1 MPEDKADYMRRSRL
15 PILPMTGSE
24 RRATAGLAGI
34 YALRMLGL
42 FLILPVFA
50 LYAQDMA
57 GATPLLIGIAVGAYG
72 LTQAVFQI
80 PFGMLSDRIGRKP
93 VIFGGLVLF
102 ALGSLVAALA
112 EDIEGVIFGRM
123 LQGSGAIA
131 AAVMA
136 LTADLTREEV
146 RTHAMAGIGVS
157 IGAAFASALVLGPM
171 LGHWIGLVGI
181 FWLTAALAVGGML
194 ILALVVPTPVRSS
207 VHWDAEP
214 VASQLG
220 RVLKAREL
228 VRLDL
233 GVLILHTIKTSLFLV
248 IPWSLERQG
257 LEAAHHWQIY
267 LPVLL
272 LSMGVMVPFII
283 QAERKERLKPVF
295 LGAVLVLVLGLAGF
309 YLFDAGLPWLG
320 FLLFL
325 FFIAFNLLE
334 AALPSLISKLAPADA
349 KGTAMGVFAT
359 SQFAGAFC
367 GGLLGG
373 WVHQVYGMDAV
384 FLLGAALAVVWF
396 LVARP
401 MVSPRPVSG
410 QVVQIRAGTAGEG
423 ADFERRL
430 LEIPGVEEAVVAMDE
445 GLAYLKVDRVR
456 LDWTELKNHTLH
468 SG

>member
-1 MPEDKADYMRRSRL
+1 MGRSRL
-15 PILPMTGSE
+15 PVLPMTGSE
-24 RRATAGLAGI
+24 RRAAAGLAGI
-34 YALRMLGL
+34 FALRMLGL

-50 LYAQDMA
+50 LYAQGMT

-72 LTQAVFQI
+72 LTQAVLQI

-112 EDIEGVIFGRM
+112 EDIGGVIAGRV

-136 LTADLTREEV
+136 LAADLTREEV

-157 IGAAFASALVLGPM
+157 IGVAFALALVLGPV

-181 FWLTAALAVGGML
+181 FWLTAGLAVGGML
-194 ILALVVPTPVRSS
+194 ILALVVPTPDRSS
-207 VHWDAEP
+207 VHRDAQP
-214 VASQLG
+214 VASQFG

-233 GVLILHTIKTSLFLV
+233 GVLILHMMMTSLFLV
-248 IPWSLERQG
+248 VPLSLEGQG
-257 LEAAHHWQIY
+257 LDAAHHWWVY

-272 LSMGVMVPFII
+272 LSMVAMVPFII
-283 QAERKERLKPVF
+283 QAEGKGRMKPVF
-295 LGAVLVLVLGLAGF
+295 LGAVLALALTLAGL
-309 YLFDAGLPWLG
+309 YLLDVGLWWLA
-320 FLLFL
+320 FFLFL
-325 FFIAFNLLE
+325 FFTAFNLLE

-373 WVHQVYGMDAV
+373 WVHQAYGMDAV
-384 FLLGAALAVVWF
+384 FLFCAAMAVVWF
-396 LVARP
+396 LVAQS
-401 MVSPRPVSG
+401 MVNPRPVSS
-410 QVVQIRAGTAGEG
+410 QVVRIRAGTEAEG
-423 ADFERRL
+423 ADLQHRL

-445 GLAYLKVDRVR
+445 GLAYLKVDKRR
-456 LDWTELKNHTLH
+456 LDWAELKNHTLR

>member
-1 MPEDKADYMRRSRL
+1 MKRSRL
-15 PILPMTGSE
+15 PVLPMTGSE
-24 RRATAGLAGI
+24 RRAAVGLAGI
-34 YALRMLGL
+34 FALRMLGL

-50 LYAQDMA
+50 LYAQGMV

-72 LTQAVFQI
+72 LTQAVLQI

-112 EDIEGVIFGRM
+112 EDIGGVIAGRV

-136 LTADLTREEV
+136 LAADLTREEV

-157 IGAAFASALVLGPM
+157 IGVAFALALVLGPV

-194 ILALVVPTPVRSS
+194 ILALVVPTPDRSS
-207 VHWDAEP
+207 VHRDAEP

-220 RVLKAREL
+220 RVLKVREL

-233 GVLILHTIKTSLFLV
+233 GVLILHMVMTSLFLV
-248 IPWSLERQG
+248 IPLSLERQG
-257 LEAAHHWQIY
+257 LDAAHHWWVY

-272 LSMGVMVPFII
+272 LSMGAMVPFII
-283 QAERKERLKPVF
+283 QAEGKGRLKPVF
-295 LGAVLVLVLGLAGF
+295 LGAVLVLALVLAGF
-309 YLFDAGLPWLG
+309 YLLDAGLPLLG
-320 FLLFL
+320 LLLFL
-325 FFIAFNLLE
+325 FFTAFNLLE

-349 KGTAMGVFAT
+349 KGTAMGIFAT

-384 FLLGAALAVVWF
+384 FLFCAVLAVIWF

-401 MVSPRPVSG
+401 MASPRPVSG
-410 QVVQIRAGTAGEG
+410 QVVRIRAGTAVEG
-423 ADFERRL
+423 ADLQRRL
-430 LEIPGVEEAVVAMDE
+430 LEIPGVEEAVVVVDE
-445 GLAYLKVDRVR
+445 GLAYLKVDKRR
-456 LDWTELKNHTLH
+456 LDWARLKGCTA
-468 SG
+468 GA

>member
-1 MPEDKADYMRRSRL
+1 MKRSRL
-15 PILPMTGSE
+15 PAPPMTGSE
-24 RRATAGLAGI
+24 RRAAVGLAGI
-34 YALRMLGL
+34 FALRMLGL

-50 LYAQDMA
+50 LYAQGMV

-72 LTQAVFQI
+72 LTQAVLQI

-112 EDIEGVIFGRM
+112 EDIGGVIAGRV

-136 LTADLTREEV
+136 LAADLTREEV

-157 IGAAFASALVLGPM
+157 IGVAFALALVLGPV

-194 ILALVVPTPVRSS
+194 ILALVVPTPDRSS
-207 VHWDAEP
+207 VHRDAEP

-220 RVLKAREL
+220 RVLKVREL

-233 GVLILHTIKTSLFLV
+233 GVLILHMVMTSLFLV
-248 IPWSLERQG
+248 IPLSLERQG
-257 LEAAHHWQIY
+257 LDAAHHWWIY

-272 LSMGVMVPFII
+272 LSMGAMVPFII
-283 QAERKERLKPVF
+283 QAEGKGRMKPVF
-295 LGAVLVLVLGLAGF
+295 LGAVLALALVLAGF
-309 YLFDAGLPWLG
+309 YLFDAGLPLLG
-320 FLLFL
+320 LLLFL
-325 FFIAFNLLE
+325 FFTAFNLLE

-384 FLLGAALAVVWF
+384 FLFCAALAVVWF
-396 LVARP
+396 LVAWP
-401 MVSPRPVSG
+401 MASPRPVSS
-410 QVVQIRAGTAGEG
+410 QVARIRAGTAAEG
-423 ADFERRL
+423 ADLQRRL
-430 LEIPGVEEAVVAMDE
+430 LEIPGVEEAVVAVDE
-445 GLAYLKVDRVR
+445 GLAYLKVDKAR
-456 LDWTELKNHTLH
+456 LDWARLQGYTI
-468 SG
+468 GA

>member
-1 MPEDKADYMRRSRL
+1 MRHSRL
-15 PILPMTGSE
+15 PVLPMTGSE
-24 RRATAGLAGI
+24 RRAAAGLAGI
-34 YALRMLGL
+34 FALRMLGL

-50 LYAQDMA
+50 LYAQGMA

-112 EDIEGVIFGRM
+112 EDIGGVITGRV

-136 LTADLTREEV
+136 LAADLTREEV
-146 RTHAMAGIGVS
+146 RTQAMAGIGVS
-157 IGAAFASALVLGPM
+157 IGVAFALALVLGPV

-181 FWLTAALAVGGML
+181 FWLTAGLAGGGML
-194 ILALVVPTPVRSS
+194 ILALVVPTPDRSS
-207 VHWDAEP
+207 VHRDAEP

-220 RVLKAREL
+220 RVLKVREL

-233 GVLILHTIKTSLFLV
+233 GVLILHLMMTSLFLV
-248 IPWSLERQG
+248 IPLSLKEQG
-257 LEAAHHWQIY
+257 LDAPHHWWVY

-272 LSMGVMVPFII
+272 LSMVAMVPFII
-283 QAERKERLKPVF
+283 QAEGKGRMKPVF
-295 LGAVLVLVLGLAGF
+295 LGAVLALALVLAGF
-309 YLFDAGLPWLG
+309 YLFDAGLPSLV
-320 FLLFL
+320 FFLFL
-325 FFIAFNLLE
+325 FFTAFNLLE

-373 WVHQVYGMDAV
+373 WVHQVYGLNAV
-384 FLLGAALAVVWF
+384 FLFGAAMAVVWF

-401 MVSPRPVSG
+401 MVSPRPVSS
-410 QVVQIRAGTAGEG
+410 QVVRIRAGTEAEG
-423 ADFERRL
+423 ADLQYRL
-430 LEIPGVEEAVVAMDE
+430 LEIPGVEEAVVVVDE
-445 GLAYLKVDRVR
+445 GLAYLKVDKTQIDWAR
-456 LDWTELKNHTLH
+456 LQGYTI
-468 SG
+468 GA

>member
-1 MPEDKADYMRRSRL
+1 MRHSRL
-15 PILPMTGSE
+15 PVLPMTGSE
-24 RRATAGLAGI
+24 RRAAAGLAGI
-34 YALRMLGL
+34 FALRMLGL

-50 LYAQDMA
+50 LYAQGMA

-112 EDIEGVIFGRM
+112 EDIGGVITGRV

-136 LTADLTREEV
+136 LAADLTREEV
-146 RTHAMAGIGVS
+146 RTQAMAGIGVS
-157 IGAAFASALVLGPM
+157 IGVAFALALVLGPV

-181 FWLTAALAVGGML
+181 FWLTAGLAVGGML
-194 ILALVVPTPVRSS
+194 ILALVVPTPDRSS
-207 VHWDAEP
+207 VHRDAEP

-220 RVLKAREL
+220 RVLKVREL

-233 GVLILHTIKTSLFLV
+233 GVLILHLMMTSLFLV
-248 IPWSLERQG
+248 IPLSLKEQG
-257 LEAAHHWQIY
+257 LDAPHHWWVY

-272 LSMGVMVPFII
+272 LSMVAMVPFII
-283 QAERKERLKPVF
+283 QAEGKGRMKPVF
-295 LGAVLVLVLGLAGF
+295 LGAVLALSLVLAGF
-309 YLFDAGLPWLG
+309 YLFDAGLPSLV
-320 FLLFL
+320 FFLFL
-325 FFIAFNLLE
+325 FFTAFNLLE

-373 WVHQVYGMDAV
+373 WVHQVYGLNAV
-384 FLLGAALAVVWF
+384 FLFGAAMAVVWF

-401 MVSPRPVSG
+401 MVSPHPVSS
-410 QVVQIRAGTAGEG
+410 QVVRIRAGTEAEG
-423 ADFERRL
+423 ADLQYRL
-430 LEIPGVEEAVVAMDE
+430 LEIPGVEEAVVVVDE
-445 GLAYLKVDRVR
+445 GLAYLKVDKTQIDWAR
-456 LDWTELKNHTLH
+456 LQGYTI
-468 SG
+468 GA

>member
-1 MPEDKADYMRRSRL
+1 MRRSGL
-15 PILPMTGSE
+15 PVLPMTGSE
-24 RRATAGLAGI
+24 RRAAVGLAGI
-34 YALRMLGL
+34 FALRMLGL

-50 LYAQDMA
+50 LYAQGMV

-80 PFGMLSDRIGRKP
+80 PFGMLSDRIGRKS

-112 EDIEGVIFGRM
+112 EDIGGVIAGRV

-136 LTADLTREEV
+136 LAADLTREEV
-146 RTHAMAGIGVS
+146 RTQAMAGIGVS
-157 IGAAFASALVLGPM
+157 IGVAFALALVLGPV

-194 ILALVVPTPVRSS
+194 ILALVVPTPDRSS
-207 VHWDAEP
+207 VHRDAEP
-214 VASQLG
+214 VASQFGQVLG
-220 RVLKAREL
+220 APEL

-233 GVLILHTIKTSLFLV
+233 GVLILHMMMTSLFLV
-248 IPWSLERQG
+248 VPLSLERQG
-257 LEAAHHWQIY
+257 LDAVQHWWVY

-272 LSMGVMVPFII
+272 LSMVAMVPFII
-283 QAERKERLKPVF
+283 QAEGKGRMKSVF
-295 LGAVLVLVLGLAGF
+295 LGAVLALVLVLAGF
-309 YLFDAGLPWLG
+309 YLLNVGLWWLA
-320 FLLFL
+320 FFLFL
-325 FFIAFNLLE
+325 FFTAFNLLE

-373 WVHQVYGMDAV
+373 WVHQAYGMDAV
-384 FLLGAALAVVWF
+384 FLFCAAMAVVWF

-401 MVSPRPVSG
+401 MVNPRPVSS
-410 QVVQIRAGTAGEG
+410 QVVRIGTGTEAEG
-423 ADFERRL
+423 ADLQRYL
-430 LEIPGVEEAVVAMDE
+430 LEIPGVEEAVVVVDE
-445 GLAYLKVDRVR
+445 GLVYLKVNKAR
-456 LDWTELKNHTLH
+456 LDWARLQECTA
-468 SG
+468 GV

>member
-1 MPEDKADYMRRSRL
+1 MRHSRL
-15 PILPMTGSE
+15 PVLPMTGSE
-24 RRATAGLAGI
+24 RRAAAGLAGI
-34 YALRMLGL
+34 FALRMLGL

-50 LYAQDMA
+50 LYAQGMA

-112 EDIEGVIFGRM
+112 EDIGGVITGRV

-136 LTADLTREEV
+136 LAADLTREEV
-146 RTHAMAGIGVS
+146 RTQAMAGIGVS
-157 IGAAFASALVLGPM
+157 IGVAFALALVLGPV

-181 FWLTAALAVGGML
+181 FWLTAGLAVGGML
-194 ILALVVPTPVRSS
+194 ILALVVPTPDRSS
-207 VHWDAEP
+207 VHRDAEP

-220 RVLKAREL
+220 RVLKVREL

-233 GVLILHTIKTSLFLV
+233 GVLILHLMMTSLFLV
-248 IPWSLERQG
+248 IPLSLKEQG
-257 LEAAHHWQIY
+257 LDAPHHWWVY

-272 LSMGVMVPFII
+272 LSMVAMVPFII
-283 QAERKERLKPVF
+283 QAEGKGRMKPVF
-295 LGAVLVLVLGLAGF
+295 LGAVLALALVLAGF
-309 YLFDAGLPWLG
+309 YLFDAGLPSLV
-320 FLLFL
+320 FFLFL
-325 FFIAFNLLE
+325 FFTAFNLLE

-373 WVHQVYGMDAV
+373 WVHQVYGLNAV
-384 FLLGAALAVVWF
+384 FLFGAAMAVVWF

-401 MVSPRPVSG
+401 MVSPRPVSS
-410 QVVQIRAGTAGEG
+410 QVVRIRAGTEAEG
-423 ADFERRL
+423 ADLQYRL
-430 LEIPGVEEAVVAMDE
+430 LEIPGVEEAVVVVDE
-445 GLAYLKVDRVR
+445 GLAYLKVDKTQIDWAR
-456 LDWTELKNHTLH
+456 LQGYTI
-468 SG
+468 GA